1 MSPILQVCY
10 EICST
15 VLTLITNV
23 MEQIQTVV
31 DNRKQRIA
39 LIESISILRKELN
52 FPLIEA
58 EEFDTMYDAPLWIL
72 HRYNEDLSAYKETLA
87 TNM

>member
-1 MSPILQVCY
+1 
-10 EICST
+10 
-15 VLTLITNV
+15 
-23 MEQIQTVV
+23 MEAVETKV
-31 DNRKQRIA
+31 DERKQRLA

-58 EEFDTMYDAPLWIL
+58 DEFDAMYDAPLWIL
-72 HRYNEDLSAYKETLA
+72 FRYEIDLTAYKETLA